1 MPRKNRSPK
10 HIPYIR
16 SVKTQAKRRFLT
28 RMAAQKA
35 ADERM
40 LLHPELELSC
50 YQDIDGGWYLTSNK
64 KGA

>member
-1 MPRKNRSPK
+1 
-10 HIPYIR
+10 
-16 SVKTQAKRRFLT
+16 
-28 RMAAQKA
+28 MAAQKA